1 MRSLLVMRALVVVGA
16 LVGLGLLPPAVP
28 AAPLDGSAPMLCAFT
43 SVVECSR
50 RGDCERST
58 ADDASVPA
66 FVRVN
71 VQQRLLSSLDGGR
84 TSPIVNFQRANGRLM
99 MQGMQNERVWGA
111 VIEEQTGQMSAA
123 VGESDGT
130 IVISGT
136 CIVP

>member
-1 MRSLLVMRALVVVGA
+1 MRSLLMMRALVVVGA
-16 LVGLGLLPPAVP
+16 LVGLELLPSAVP
-28 AAPLDGSAPMLCAFT
+28 AAPLDGSTPMLCAFA
-43 SVVECSR
+43 SVVECSH
-50 RGDCERST
+50 RGDCERSMT
-58 ADDASVPA
+58 DDASVPP

-84 TSPIVNFQRANGRLM
+84 TSPIINFQRTNGRLM

-111 VIEEQTGQMSAA
+111 VIDEMTGQMSAA